1 MIRSRANLCGVR
13 SLSRRAWPL
22 APLAL
27 LALAV
32 VIVVVGLIAAPAEST
47 QDQIADTVEDFA
59 AAVDERRGEDTCAL
73 LTPAAARATAA
84 SIGTLDCATV
94 VRSFGY
100 AVDTGPLR
108 VAEVR
113 QVEVRGEKATIA
125 PAALIV
131 PGGKP
136 FGPGIALERVGDEW
150 RVAGF
155 T

>member
-1 MIRSRANLCGVR
+1 MTRLID
-13 SLSRRAWPL
+13 RAWPL

-27 LALAV
+27 LALAAA
-32 VIVVVGLIAAPAEST
+32 IVVVGLLAAPAEST
-47 QDQIADTVEDFA
+47 RDQIADAVHDFA
-59 AAVDERRGEDTCAL
+59 AAVDERRGEDACAL
-73 LTPAAARATAA
+73 LTPAATRATAA

-108 VAEVR
+108 VADVR
-113 QVEVRGEKATIA
+113 RVEVRGEKATIA
-125 PAALIV
+125 PDELTV

-136 FGPGIALERVGDEW
+136 FGPGIALERVGGAW

>member
-1 MIRSRANLCGVR
+1 MSRLP
-13 SLSRRAWPL
+13 RRLWPL

-27 LALAV
+27 LALAA
-32 VIVVVGLIAAPAEST
+32 VIVVVGLLAAPAESA
-47 QDQIADTVEDFA
+47 QDRIADTVHDFA
-59 AAVDERRGEDTCAL
+59 AAVDERRGEDACAL

-108 VAEVR
+108 VADVR
-113 QVEVRGEKATIA
+113 RVDVNGDKATIA
-125 PAALIV
+125 ASELIV

-136 FGPGIALERVGDEW
+136 FGPGIALERVGREW

>member
-1 MIRSRANLCGVR
+1 MR
-13 SLSRRAWPL
+13 SLIDRAWPL
-22 APLAL
+22 APLGLLGLAL
-27 LALAV
+27 LVV
-32 VIVVVGLIAAPAEST
+32 VIGMLAAPAESAR
-47 QDQIADTVEDFA
+47 DRIADTVEDFA
-59 AAVDERRGEDTCAL
+59 AAVDERRGEDACAL
-73 LTPAAARATAA
+73 LTPAAARATAD

-108 VAEVR
+108 VATIRE
-113 QVEVRGEKATIA
+113 VEVSGAKATIA
-125 PAALIV
+125 PDQLIV

-136 FGPGIALERVGDEW
+136 FGPGITLKRVGDQW